1 MNASTVNGKWSLDVC
16 GLPVAASSPALKDL
30 DHTTSIDQLQGVLKR
45 IEAMNVCEGNADEHF
60 ISLASTS
67 KWVQKCLHHVPSN
80 PEKTTVRHLNCHVLT
95 IPLAK
100 RCQQCKMVRVS
111 LRVLVSCQ
119 HQVSIKQKFT
129 RNDYLRTPRKLAK
142 LS

>member
-30 DHTTSIDQLQGVLKR
+30 DHTTSIDQLQGLLKR
-45 IEAMNVCEGNADEHF
+45 IEAMNVCEGNADERF

-67 KWVQKCLHHVPSN
+67 KWVQKRLHHVPSN

-95 IPLAK
+95 IPPTK

-111 LRVLVSCQ
+111 LRVLVSRQ
-119 HQVSIKQKFT
+119 HQVSKKQKFT
-129 RNDYLRTPRKLAK
+129 RNDYLALMYGF
-142 LS
+142 LM